1 MFTIDTIVSLS
12 FTTDASVVIAADTF
26 VAAILIGTAPAS
38 RLVITAFA
46 LVLEDAP
53 ADLVLAWRTW
63 KMAVAALGC
72 RSHLSSIQNRSL
84 LLGKDEDGRSEVR
97 NRCRIAK
104 DFRLFN
110 SACFVWQIC

>member
-1 MFTIDTIVSLS
+1 MFTIDTNVSLS

-26 VAAILIGTAPAS
+26 VAAILIGTAQAS
-38 RLVITAFA
+38 RLVITAFT

-84 LLGKDEDGRSEVR
+84 LLGKDEDGRRTS
-97 NRCRIAK
+97 
-104 DFRLFN
+104 
-110 SACFVWQIC
+110 